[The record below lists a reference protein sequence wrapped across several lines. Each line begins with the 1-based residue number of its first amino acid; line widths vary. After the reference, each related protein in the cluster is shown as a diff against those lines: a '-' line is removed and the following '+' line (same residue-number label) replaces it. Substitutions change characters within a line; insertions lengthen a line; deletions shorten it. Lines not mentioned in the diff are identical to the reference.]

1 MGNDLGIKTFIVVL
15 CIQWNRNRKEP
26 KTEVKLKTI

>member
-1 MGNDLGIKTFIVVL
+1 MGKDLGIKTFTVVL
-15 CIQWNRNRKEP
+15 CILWKRNRKEP